1 MMRIE
6 TDVNLKPYNTFGLSA
21 VARVMIRVGSD
32 ADLRRVMDHAEYGPM
47 PKFVLGGGSN
57 IVLTGDVRALVLKI
71 EIKGRRLLCE
81 QEDAWIIEA
90 GAGEPWHDLVRWTI
104 DSGWPGL
111 ENLALIPGT
120 VGGAPIQNIGAYG
133 VELKDRLDS
142 LDVVDLETGR
152 EFCLTAA
159 QCAFAYRDSIF
170 KHALAGRSVVTRVRL
185 RLPRPWRPVIG
196 YPDVARGCLEN
207 GAAQPDVRQVFD
219 RVCALRRAKL
229 PDPQTVGNSGSF
241 FKNPVI
247 TEQDYKAL
255 TQRFPGVPGFR
266 LPDGTVKL
274 PAGWLIE
281 ACGWK
286 GRAMGRAAVYPKQA
300 LVLINCG
307 GATADEVLT
316 LARAIQHSVR
326 VRFGIGLEMEP
337 QLMGLAA
344 Q

>member
-1 MMRIE
+1 MRIE

-21 VARVMIRVGSD
+21 VARAMIRVGSE
-32 ADLRRVMDHAEYGPM
+32 ADLRRVMEHPEYGPM

-71 EIKGRRLLCE
+71 EIMGRRLLCE
-81 QEDAWIIEA
+81 QDDAWIIEA

-142 LDVVDLETGR
+142 LDAVDLATGR
-152 EFCLTAA
+152 GFSLTAA

-170 KHALAGRSVVTRVRL
+170 KHALAGRGVVTRVLL

-207 GAAQPDVRQVFD
+207 GVAQPDVRQVFD

-241 FKNPVI
+241 FKNPVVPWAR
-247 TEQDYKAL
+247 YRAL
-255 TQRFPGVPGFR
+255 AGRHAHAAGHR

-274 PAGWLIE
+274 SAGWLIE

-286 GRAMGRAAVYPKQA
+286 GKALGRAAVYDKQA
-300 LVLINCG
+300 LVLINRG
-307 GATADEVLT
+307 DATAGEVMA
-316 LARAIQHSVR
+316 LARAIQDSVQA
-326 VRFGIGLEMEP
+326 RFGIRLEMEP
-337 QLMGLAA
+337 KLV
-344 Q
+344 